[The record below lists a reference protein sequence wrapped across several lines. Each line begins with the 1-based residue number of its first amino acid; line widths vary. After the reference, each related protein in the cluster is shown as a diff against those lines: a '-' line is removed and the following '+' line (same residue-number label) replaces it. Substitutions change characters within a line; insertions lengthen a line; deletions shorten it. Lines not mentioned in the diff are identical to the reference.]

1 MDYSLQQLEYDIH
14 TRLPLDHTKIE
25 FGKIPV
31 LTWYEYHTSDFAVLI
46 YDIARYFLILT
57 CFDILQVS

>member
-46 YDIARYFLILT
+46 YDIR
-57 CFDILQVS
+57 S